1 MVADAVDFATR
12 HGFKSVYFPDREQ
25 GPNDNMPRRLS
36 RRDKTRQAMQLSK
49 SFLISEMALFDSLN
63 VDEVQEIQKWLI
75 FKKLDQGTVIYKQ
88 GSSGRSVCFVVDGEL
103 NVIKR
108 ADEGDATIAKIGKGE
123 SVGEMAIIDGL
134 TRSADVVAAT
144 EAQVLILKRDDFDK
158 LVAEQPEIG
167 VKILRSLARAL
178 SMTLRDRS
186 ETLARLMH
194 V

>member
-1 MVADAVDFATR
+1 
-12 HGFKSVYFPDREQ
+12 
-25 GPNDNMPRRLS
+25 
-36 RRDKTRQAMQLSK
+36 MQLSK
-49 SFLISEMALFDSLN
+49 SFLISEMPLFDSLN

-75 FKKLDQGTVIYKQ
+75 FKKLEPETVIYKQ
-88 GSSGRSVCFVVDGEL
+88 GSSGRSVCFVVEGEL
-103 NVIKR
+103 SVIKR
-108 ADEGDATIAKIGKGE
+108 ADDGDATIAKVGKGE

-144 EAQVLILKRDDFDK
+144 ETQVLILKRDDFDK
-158 LVAEQPEIG
+158 LVSEQPEIG
-167 VKILRSLARAL
+167 VKILKSLAKAL

>member
-1 MVADAVDFATR
+1 
-12 HGFKSVYFPDREQ
+12 
-25 GPNDNMPRRLS
+25 
-36 RRDKTRQAMQLSK
+36 MQLSK

-75 FKKLDQGTVIYKQ
+75 LKRLEPDTVIYKQ
-88 GSSGRSVCFVVDGEL
+88 GSSGRSVCFVVEGEL
-103 NVIKR
+103 SVIKR
-108 ADEGDATIAKIGKGE
+108 ADEGDTTIATIGKGE

-144 EAQVLILKRDDFDK
+144 ETQVLILKRDDFDK

>member
-1 MVADAVDFATR
+1 
-12 HGFKSVYFPDREQ
+12 
-25 GPNDNMPRRLS
+25 
-36 RRDKTRQAMQLSK
+36 MQLSK

-75 FKKLDQGTVIYKQ
+75 FKKLEQGTVIYKQ
-88 GSSGRSVCFVVDGEL
+88 GSSGRSVCFVVEGEL
-103 NVIKR
+103 SVIKR
-108 ADEGDATIAKIGKGE
+108 ADDGDTTIAKVGKGE

-144 EAQVLILKRDDFDK
+144 ETQVLILKRDDFDK

-167 VKILRSLARAL
+167 VKILRSLAKAL

>member
-1 MVADAVDFATR
+1 
-12 HGFKSVYFPDREQ
+12 
-25 GPNDNMPRRLS
+25 
-36 RRDKTRQAMQLSK
+36 
-49 SFLISEMALFDSLN
+49 
-63 VDEVQEIQKWLI
+63 
-75 FKKLDQGTVIYKQ
+75 
-88 GSSGRSVCFVVDGEL
+88 VVEGEL
-103 NVIKR
+103 SVIKR
-108 ADEGDATIAKIGKGE
+108 ADDGDTTIAKVGKGE

-144 EAQVLILKRDDFDK
+144 ETQVLILKRDDFDK

-167 VKILRSLARAL
+167 VKILRSLAKAL